1 MTGIV
6 SRAPLRV
13 SFVGG
18 GSDVP
23 AFYEHFGEGNVL
35 SASIE
40 KYIYVLGVQNFRGTG
55 YSLRY
60 SKVENVNEVNEIAH
74 PIIRE
79 VVRKFDIKGLEL
91 SVVSE
96 IPAGTGLGS
105 SSAFSCA
112 MIAFASEFTK
122 SNLSQRQI
130 ADMACEIEL
139 DVLKEPI
146 GKQDQ
151 YGSAIGGLKHIRFSE
166 SSVEIKVLSL
176 SEEEKKA
183 LENRLKLVYL
193 GLPTRS
199 AGEVVKGQFTKSEDS
214 EKQMQALV
222 RLSELAKDVALEA
235 QSRIG
240 AIGDSLHTAWEL
252 KKMSNP
258 NATSAQVEVAAEAC
272 LKNGANAIKLLGA
285 GVSGFL
291 LAWSDQGF
299 NLNFD
304 LALSSSGLKVLD
316 FALDEEGVVTF

>member
-1 MTGIV
+1 
-6 SRAPLRV
+6 V

-23 AFYEHFGEGNVL
+23 AFYEQFGEGNVL

-40 KYIYVLGVQNFRGTG
+40 KYIYVLGVRNFRGSG

-60 SKVENVNEVNEIAH
+60 SKVETVNEIDEIAH

-79 VVRKFDIKGLEL
+79 VVRKFEIGGLEL

-105 SSAFSCA
+105 SSAFTCA

-130 ADMACEIEL
+130 ADLACEIEL

-151 YGSAIGGLKHIRFSE
+151 YGSAIGGLKHIRFSD
-166 SSVEIKVLSL
+166 SSVEINRIFLGREQRL
-176 SEEEKKA
+176 A

-199 AGEVVKGQFTKSEDS
+199 AGEVLKNQFIGSDDK
-214 EKQMQALV
+214 EKQMQALLK
-222 RLSELAKDVALEA
+222 LSKMTKDVAQEA

-240 AIGDSLHTAWEL
+240 AIGESLHAAWEL
-252 KKMSNP
+252 KKLSNP
-258 NATSAQVEVAAEAC
+258 NATSPQVEIGARAC
-272 LKNGANAIKLLGA
+272 LDNGANAIKLLGA

-291 LAWSDQGF
+291 LAWSDEGF
-299 NLNFD
+299 SHNFT
-304 LALSSSGLKVLD
+304 LALESRGLKVLD
-316 FALDEEGVVTF
+316 FGLDLEGVVTL